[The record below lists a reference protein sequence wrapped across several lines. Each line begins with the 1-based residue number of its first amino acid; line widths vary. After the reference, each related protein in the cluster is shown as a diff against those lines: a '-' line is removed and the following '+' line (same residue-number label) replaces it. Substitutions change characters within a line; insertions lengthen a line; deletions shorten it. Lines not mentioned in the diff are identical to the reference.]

1 MTRPP
6 RLFSDFDSDFE
17 DEAPEEGDEDDLWFL
32 PGPMEEE
39 EDLPPGAAPLP
50 RASRRALF
58 DMAEWRAAQDR
69 ASGEL
74 ATLAQLYGELDL
86 RLRVGSKGLV
96 QRLALREAADL
107 SWWVG
112 DRISADRL
120 SLWQVL
126 RFGSTDDP
134 DQALPRAGWALRR
147 LSGGPAPAEDLG
159 RFLERAS
166 TGEVI
171 VRESAEGE
179 ATALGARL
187 SADPGAVEDLADLIA
202 EAADLHPVTQA
213 AVIFSAWRLLG
224 APQTREM
231 EAAVLAARHAAL
243 MARRSGA
250 GASFLPLAQGG
261 PGTFRG
267 EGSPERKF
275 AAWVAGATQSTLA
288 ALLHLERLEAWQERA
303 RAEIAD
309 LSGRTPALL
318 LDCLMRWSHVS
329 TALAETETGASRA
342 SCQRNLD
349 LLTARGLIREVT
361 GQGRY
366 RFWTAMI

>member
-1 MTRPP
+1 M
-6 RLFSDFDSDFE
+6 
-17 DEAPEEGDEDDLWFL
+17 
-32 PGPMEEE
+32 
-39 EDLPPGAAPLP
+39 P
-50 RASRRALF
+50 RASRRVLF

-74 ATLAQLYGELDL
+74 ATLCQLYGELDL
-86 RLRVGSKGLV
+86 RLRLGPRGLN

-120 SLWQVL
+120 SLWHVL

-134 DQALPRAGWALRR
+134 DQALPRAGWAFRR
-147 LSGGPAPAEDLG
+147 LSGGPAPVEGLG

-166 TGEVI
+166 TGEVD
-171 VRESAEGE
+171 VRERAEGD
-179 ATALGARL
+179 ADALGARL
-187 SADPGAVEDLADLIA
+187 SADPGAVEDLSHLMA

-213 AVIFSAWRLLG
+213 AVVFSAWRLLG
-224 APQTREM
+224 APQTRDM
-231 EAAVLAARHAAL
+231 EAAVLAARHAGQL
-243 MARRSGA
+243 ARRSGV
-250 GASFLPLAQGG
+250 GAAFLPLAQGG
-261 PGTFRG
+261 PGAFRG
-267 EGSPERKF
+267 EGPPERKF

-288 ALLHLERLEAWQERA
+288 ALLHLERLEAWVERA
-303 RAEIAD
+303 RSEIAD

-329 TALAETETGASRA
+329 TALAETEIGASRA

-366 RFWTAMI
+366 RFWTAMM

>member
-1 MTRPP
+1 MSRPP
-6 RLFSDFDSDFE
+6 RSYAASDLE
-17 DEAPEEGDEDDLWFL
+17 DDVGSEDDTDLWFL
-32 PGPMEEE
+32 PGPLDDED
-39 EDLPPGAAPLP
+39 DLPPGSAPLP
-50 RASRRALF
+50 RASRRVLF

-74 ATLAQLYGELDL
+74 ATLCQLYGELDL
-86 RLRVGSKGLV
+86 RLRLGPKGLV

-126 RFGSTDDP
+126 RLGSTDDP

-147 LSGGPAPAEDLG
+147 LSGGAAPVENLG
-159 RFLERAS
+159 RFLER
-166 TGEVI
+166 VQNI
-171 VRESAEGE
+171 E
-179 ATALGARL
+179 AVPRGNVENDAAALGAQL
-187 SADPGAVEDLADLIA
+187 SADPGAVEDLGQLMA

-213 AVIFSAWRLLG
+213 AVVFSAWRLLG

-231 EAAVLAARHAAL
+231 EAAVLAARHAAQ
-243 MARRSGA
+243 MARRAGA

-275 AAWVAGATQSTLA
+275 AAWVAGATQATLA
-288 ALLHLERLEAWQERA
+288 ALLYLERLEAWQEKA

-318 LDCLMRWSHVS
+318 VDCLMRWSHVS
-329 TALAETETGASRA
+329 VSLAAAETGASRA

-366 RFWTAMI
+366 RFWCVRV

>member
-6 RLFSDFDSDFE
+6 RVSSEADVE
-17 DEAPEEGDEDDLWFL
+17 GMAPEQGDEEDLWFL
-32 PGPMEEE
+32 PGPIEEE
-39 EDLPPGAAPLP
+39 DDLPPGAAPLP

-74 ATLAQLYGELDL
+74 AVLAQLYGELDL
-86 RLRVGSKGLV
+86 RLRVGPRGPI
-96 QRLALREAADL
+96 QRLALREATDL

-120 SLWQVL
+120 SLWHVL

-147 LSGGPAPAEDLG
+147 LSGGPAPVHGLG
-159 RFLERAS
+159 WFLERAS
-166 TGEVI
+166 TGEGFVQE
-171 VRESAEGE
+171 RAEGDT
-179 ATALGARL
+179 AALGARL
-187 SADPGAVEDLADLIA
+187 SADPGAVEDLSHLMA

-213 AVIFSAWRLLG
+213 AVVFSAWRLLG
-224 APQTREM
+224 APQTCEM
-231 EAAVLAARHAAL
+231 EAAVLAARHAGS

-250 GASFLPLAQGG
+250 GALFLPLAQGG

-267 EGSPERKF
+267 GGAADKKL
-275 AAWVAGATQSTLA
+275 AAWVAGATQATLA
-288 ALLHLERLEAWQERA
+288 ALLHLERLAAWQEHA
-303 RAEIAD
+303 QSEVSD
-309 LSGRTPALL
+309 LSGKTPALL
-318 LDCLMRWSHVS
+318 IECLMRWSHVS
-329 TALAETETGASRA
+329 AALAEAETGASRA

-349 LLTARGLIREVT
+349 RLAARGLVREVT

-366 RFWTAMI
+366 RFWTARI